1 VPAGNSG
8 PTPED
13 RLVLTGDASKTSCSI
28 LDDNNERSVDTAIPG
43 TIKRNV
49 GSLSIASVGCQK
61 AGAQG
66 TMTLQ
71 LYVNGNLEAS
81 GTTSAQYG
89 LVNLTYPK

>member
-1 VPAGNSG
+1 M
-8 PTPED
+8 
-13 RLVLTGDASKTSCSI
+13 
-28 LDDNNERSVDTAIPG
+28 
-43 TIKRNV
+43 
-49 GSLSIASVGCQK
+49 GCQK